1 MNSFSIRPRRRAT
14 VGLWAMLAFALGVA
28 VTTAPLAQSQD
39 VSAAQR
45 RGAAEY
51 LAALAA
57 GSAQAVGFA
66 IHPAELDKLRIT
78 LLTQLRE
85 EAARGDGTV
94 RTRLFGQATP
104 LAEVERW
111 TTLVFFTNLARRL
124 ELPRGRIYDD
134 LKGVAA
140 IRDGGELTHVV
151 VRARQPRDRGATQV
165 VEIVSLLPYGKD
177 WKAALPSELEAQI
190 EDLID
195 GRMVARAAAPAAAAT
210 GAAGGT
216 TSVVGGTGA
225 TGTSGASPATPA
237 ANPPDIVTM
246 LAAAEKSL
254 VDGRC
259 DEYYREYLSPN
270 FRRTLSNKMFDT
282 LIASCRN
289 SLGARESLIAALRIV
304 RRSAPRLEY
313 EGTRASYD
321 VTGQGLAFD
330 RFVLEKIDRRWYVA
344 E

>member
-1 MNSFSIRPRRRAT
+1 MSSRSGKSLVLAGFIVSMT
-14 VGLWAMLAFALGVA
+14 LVLGLGPAGQA
-28 VTTAPLAQSQD
+28 LAQTQD

-51 LAALAA
+51 LAALAG

-66 IHPAELDKLRIT
+66 IHPSELDKLRLT
-78 LLTQLRE
+78 LLTQLRQ

-94 RTRLFGQATP
+94 RARLFGQATP
-104 LAEVERW
+104 LADVERW
-111 TTLVFFTNLARRL
+111 TTMVFFTNLARRL
-124 ELPRGRIYDD
+124 ELPRGRSYDD
-134 LKGVAA
+134 LKSIAA
-140 IRDGGELTHVV
+140 IRDSGELTHIV
-151 VRARQPRDRGATQV
+151 VRGRQPRDRGATQV

-195 GRMVARAAAPAAAAT
+195 GRGPLRAAGPAAVASGAAAGVGPGGAVTPAAAA
-210 GAAGGT
+210 
-216 TSVVGGTGA
+216 
-225 TGTSGASPATPA
+225 SGAPSTTPA
-237 ANPPDIVTM
+237 ANPPDIVNM
-246 LAAAEKSL
+246 LTAAEKSL
-254 VDGRC
+254 VDNRC

-270 FRRTLSNKMFDT
+270 FRRTLSKKMFDT

-313 EGTRASYD
+313 EGSRASYD
-321 VTGQGLAFD
+321 VSGQGLAFD
-330 RFVLEKIDRRWYVA
+330 RFVLERIDRRWYVA

>member
-1 MNSFSIRPRRRAT
+1 MSSRTGRWRRTA
-14 VGLWAMLAFALGVA
+14 WLAVALLGIGAAASSV
-28 VTTAPLAQSQD
+28 AQSQD
-39 VSAAQR
+39 VNSAQR

-51 LAALAA
+51 LAALAS
-57 GSAQAVGFA
+57 GSAQAVGYA
-66 IHPAELDKLRIT
+66 IHPAELDKLRLT

-94 RTRLFGQATP
+94 RSRLFGQATP

-124 ELPRGRIYDD
+124 DLPRGRVYDD
-134 LKGVAA
+134 LKGIAA
-140 IRDGGELTHVV
+140 IRDGAEQVHVV
-151 VRARQPRDRGATQV
+151 VRGRQPRDRGATQV
-165 VEIVSLLPYGKD
+165 VETVSLLPYGKD
-177 WKAALPSELEAQI
+177 WKAALPSEIEAQI

-195 GRMVARAAAPAAAAT
+195 GRGPARLAAAGGAAAT
-210 GAAGGT
+210 PAAAGGT
-216 TSVVGGTGA
+216 VAPGTTAAGA
-225 TGTSGASPATPA
+225 AAAAPGAAPAG
-237 ANPPDIVTM
+237 NPPDIVAM

-259 DEYYREYLSPN
+259 DQYYREYLSPN
-270 FRRTLSNKMFDT
+270 FRRTLSNRMFDT
-282 LIASCRN
+282 LVASCRN

-304 RRSAPRLEY
+304 RRTPPRLEY

-321 VTGQGLAFD
+321 VSNQGLAFD
-330 RFVLEKIDRRWYVA
+330 RFVLEKIDNRWYVA

>member
-1 MNSFSIRPRRRAT
+1 MSRFSGMRERRALI
-14 VGLWAMLAFALGVA
+14 GALAAVALLLGA
-28 VTTAPLAQSQD
+28 AITTAAQAQD

-51 LAALAA
+51 LGALAG

-66 IHPAELDKLRIT
+66 IHPAELDKLRLT
-78 LLTQLRE
+78 LLTQLRA

-94 RTRLFGQATP
+94 RARLFGQATP

-134 LKGVAA
+134 LKGVAT
-140 IRDGGELTHVV
+140 IRDAGELTHVV
-151 VRARQPRDRGATQV
+151 VRGRQPRDRGATQV
-165 VEIVSLLPYGKD
+165 IEIVSMLPYGKD

-195 GRMVARAAAPAAAAT
+195 GRSTARSAAPAATTGATTGT
-210 GAAGGT
+210 GAAAGGSAATAPAAAGAGPT
-216 TSVVGGTGA
+216 TL
-225 TGTSGASPATPA
+225 A
-237 ANPPDIVTM
+237 ANPPDIVAM

-270 FRRTLSNKMFDT
+270 FRRTLSGRMFDT

-304 RRSAPRLEY
+304 RRTAPRLEY

-321 VTGQGLAFD
+321 VSGQGLAFD

>member
-1 MNSFSIRPRRRAT
+1 MSSGSVRLLRSGAGRQWLLPC
-14 VGLWAMLAFALGVA
+14 LWLAVA
-28 VTTAPLAQSQD
+28 VLASAKAVAQD

-51 LAALAA
+51 LAALAD
-57 GSAQAVGFA
+57 GSPQVIGYA
-66 IHPAELDKLRIT
+66 IHPAELDKLRQT

-94 RTRLFGQATP
+94 RARLFGQATA

-124 ELPRGRIYDD
+124 DLPRGRIYDD
-134 LKGVAA
+134 LRGVAA
-140 IRDGGELTHVV
+140 IRDSGELTHVV
-151 VRARQPRDRGATQV
+151 VRGRQPRDRGATQV
-165 VEIVSLLPYGKD
+165 IETVSLLPYGKD
-177 WKAALPSELEAQI
+177 WKSALPSELEAQI

-195 GRMVARAAAPAAAAT
+195 GRVVGRAAAAPTAPSAGAPTSAAAT
-210 GAAGGT
+210 G
-216 TSVVGGTGA
+216 GTG
-225 TGTSGASPATPA
+225 PAAPRT
-237 ANPPDIVTM
+237 ANPPDILAM
-246 LAAAEKSL
+246 LGAAETAL

-259 DEYYREYLSPN
+259 DQYYREYLSPN
-270 FRRTLSNKMFDT
+270 FRRTLSRKMLDT

-304 RRSAPRLEY
+304 RRAAPRLEY

-321 VTGQGLAFD
+321 VSGQGLAYD
-330 RFVLEKIDRRWYVA
+330 RFVLEKIDDRWYIA

>member
-1 MNSFSIRPRRRAT
+1 MHNGAGLWRRAWLAIAAVLC
-14 VGLWAMLAFALGVA
+14 VGAAASGF
-28 VTTAPLAQSQD
+28 AQSQD

-57 GSAQAVGFA
+57 GSAQAVGYA
-66 IHPAELDKLRIT
+66 IHPAELDKLRLT

-94 RTRLFGQATP
+94 RARLFGQATP

-124 ELPRGRIYDD
+124 ELPRGRVYDD

-140 IRDGGELTHVV
+140 IRDGGELVHVI
-151 VRARQPRDRGATQV
+151 VRGRQPRDRGATQV
-165 VEIVSLLPYGKD
+165 VETVSLLPYGKD
-177 WKAALPSELEAQI
+177 WKAALPSEIEAQV

-195 GRMVARAAAPAAAAT
+195 GRGPARATGAPNAAAAAAPVAAAGAAAAAPAP
-210 GAAGGT
+210 
-216 TSVVGGTGA
+216 
-225 TGTSGASPATPA
+225 GASPAG
-237 ANPPDIVTM
+237 NPPDIVAM

-259 DEYYREYLSPN
+259 DQYYREYLSPN
-270 FRRTLSNKMFDT
+270 FRRTLSNKMFDA

-321 VTGQGLAFD
+321 VGNQGLAFD
-330 RFVLEKIDRRWYVA
+330 RFVLEKIDGRWYVA

>member
-1 MNSFSIRPRRRAT
+1 MNRISSMPGRRAMIAA
-14 VGLWAMLAFALGVA
+14 WAAAALALCAA
-28 VTTAPLAQSQD
+28 VTTAAQAQD

-51 LAALAA
+51 LGALAG
-57 GSAQAVGFA
+57 GSAQAVAFA
-66 IHPAELDKLRIT
+66 IHPAELDKLRLT

-94 RTRLFGQATP
+94 RARLFGQATP

-124 ELPRGRIYDD
+124 ELPRSRIYDD
-134 LKGVAA
+134 LKGVAT
-140 IRDGGELTHVV
+140 IRDAGELTHVV
-151 VRARQPRDRGATQV
+151 VRGRQPRDRGATQV
-165 VEIVSLLPYGKD
+165 IEIVSLLPYGKD

-195 GRMVARAAAPAAAAT
+195 GRTPARGAAPAAAA
-210 GAAGGT
+210 GAAAAAGG
-216 TSVVGGTGA
+216 
-225 TGTSGASPATPA
+225 PATTAPAAAGAAPAPLA
-237 ANPPDIVTM
+237 ANPPDIVAM

-254 VDGRC
+254 VEGRC

-270 FRRTLSNKMFDT
+270 FRRTLSSRMFDA

-304 RRSAPRLEY
+304 RRTAPRLEY

-321 VTGQGLAFD
+321 VSGQGLAFD
-330 RFVLEKIDRRWYVA
+330 RFMLEKIDRRWYVA

>member
-1 MNSFSIRPRRRAT
+1 MYNGAGLWRRAWLAMAALLC
-14 VGLWAMLAFALGVA
+14 VGAAASGF
-28 VTTAPLAQSQD
+28 AQSLD
-39 VSAAQR
+39 VNAAQR

-57 GSAQAVGFA
+57 GSAQAVGYA
-66 IHPAELDKLRIT
+66 IHPAELDKLRLT

-94 RTRLFGQATP
+94 RARLFGQATP

-124 ELPRGRIYDD
+124 ELPRGRVYDD

-140 IRDGGELTHVV
+140 IRDGGELVHVV
-151 VRARQPRDRGATQV
+151 VRGRQPRDRGATQV
-165 VEIVSLLPYGKD
+165 VETVSLLPYGKD
-177 WKAALPSELEAQI
+177 WKAALPSELEAQV

-195 GRMVARAAAPAAAAT
+195 GRGPARATGAPNAAAAAAHVVAAGAAAAAPAP
-210 GAAGGT
+210 
-216 TSVVGGTGA
+216 
-225 TGTSGASPATPA
+225 GASPAG
-237 ANPPDIVTM
+237 NPPDIVAM

-254 VDGRC
+254 IDGRC
-259 DEYYREYLSPN
+259 DQYYREYLSPN
-270 FRRTLSNKMFDT
+270 FRRTLSSKMFDA
-282 LIASCRN
+282 LVASCRN

-321 VTGQGLAFD
+321 VSNQGLAFD
-330 RFVLEKIDRRWYVA
+330 RFVLEKIDGRWYVA

>member
-1 MNSFSIRPRRRAT
+1 MTSRSGRPQRSVAGRPWLVLA
-14 VGLWAMLAFALGVA
+14 LWLALA
-28 VTTAPLAQSQD
+28 VTAAAQAVAQD

-51 LAALAA
+51 LAALAG
-57 GSAQAVGFA
+57 GSAQAVGYA
-66 IHPAELDKLRIT
+66 IHPAELDKLRQT

-85 EAARGDGTV
+85 EAARDDGTV
-94 RTRLFGQATP
+94 RARLFGQATA

-134 LKGVAA
+134 LRGVAA
-140 IRDGGELTHVV
+140 IRDSGELTHVV
-151 VRARQPRDRGATQV
+151 VRGRQPRDRGATQV

-195 GRMVARAAAPAAAAT
+195 GRVVGRAAAPAAAVAAAASPSAVAT
-210 GAAGGT
+210 GVAG
-216 TSVVGGTGA
+216 
-225 TGTSGASPATPA
+225 PA
-237 ANPPDIVTM
+237 APRTSNPPDILAM
-246 LAAAEKSL
+246 LAAAETAL

-259 DEYYREYLSPN
+259 DQYYREYLSPN
-270 FRRTLSNKMFDT
+270 FRRTLSRKMLDT

-304 RRSAPRLEY
+304 RRAAPRLEY

-321 VTGQGLAFD
+321 VSGQGLAYD
-330 RFVLEKIDRRWYVA
+330 RFVLEKIDDRWYIA

>member
-1 MNSFSIRPRRRAT
+1 MPARRAMI
-14 VGLWAMLAFALGVA
+14 GAWAAVALALAAA
-28 VTTAPLAQSQD
+28 VTSAAQAQD
-39 VSAAQR
+39 VNAAQR

-51 LAALAA
+51 LGALAS
-57 GSAQAVGFA
+57 GNAQAVGFA
-66 IHPAELDKLRIT
+66 IHPAELDKLRLT
-78 LLTQLRE
+78 LLTQLRQ

-94 RTRLFGQATP
+94 RARLFGQATP

-124 ELPRGRIYDD
+124 ELPRGRVYDD
-134 LKGVAA
+134 LKGVVT
-140 IRDGGELTHVV
+140 IRDTGELTHVV
-151 VRARQPRDRGATQV
+151 VRGRQPRDRGATQV
-165 VEIVSLLPYGKD
+165 LEIVSLLPYGKD

-195 GRMVARAAAPAAAAT
+195 GRTPARGAAPAPAAGAAAGAAAT
-210 GAAGGT
+210 TTPVAAGAA
-216 TSVVGGTGA
+216 
-225 TGTSGASPATPA
+225 PATPA
-237 ANPPDIVTM
+237 ANPPDIVAM

-270 FRRTLSNKMFDT
+270 FRRTLSNRMFDT

-304 RRSAPRLEY
+304 RRTAPRLEY

-321 VTGQGLAFD
+321 VSGQGLAFD